1 MYEKGTERFNQA
13 MDAMSRTFCAKIK
26 VADKEIT
33 SGIKSIKWSGGGNA
47 GDALTIGS
55 TVSATVDVEMKAPDF
70 LLENR
75 EIEVYMGLILDGTPE
90 YIPMGK
96 FVVEKPEKSAGNIRY
111 TAHDRMI
118 SSCEK
123 AYFSNLAYPSD
134 TLSILE
140 EISSKTG
147 IPVDTSGLSAITVP
161 KKPEGYTCREMI
173 GYIAGMYGRFAC
185 IDRDGRL
192 VFRWYAETME
202 VDFDRADEPEVSE
215 YDFTVQSITCAIDK
229 ETSYSAG
236 SGTMGI
242 QLSNPL
248 MTQADVTRIFGL
260 LEGFSY
266 RPGTVSLRLGDIR
279 LDPWDMVKVI
289 RNGETY
295 FIPCMELMQEY
306 DGGITTTITA
316 AGKSET
322 EAEYN
327 YKGPTTQA
335 IDRVYTELLLV
346 RDMIADSIT
355 VDYLEAH
362 YAKIENLQAVTAE
375 VGTLKAD
382 FGKFETVTTEKLEAI
397 SAQINDLEVVDLKA
411 IWAEIDN
418 LQADTANI
426 NHILA
431 GNITADN
438 IQAGAITTEKI
449 QAGAITA
456 GSGIIADGAIGDAQ
470 ISSLSANKL
479 RAGTIDTALVT
490 IASQDSV
497 LSITGSQIMVND
509 TTDALHPV
517 NRVTLGKYQ
526 VDADTWEYGL
536 LVRSADGQTVMID
549 GEGVHNAG
557 ITDGAID
564 NNKVA
569 DDANIDG
576 KKLDIQSV
584 VTEINEGETKISSTI
599 VQVGEQSLEVY
610 LGEQSQTIED
620 AKGQI
625 GEIQSQKMY
634 RVETRIT
641 GTQIF
646 TDKGQ
651 AAEMVCLVYSW
662 DEEITGTLEDRLFSW
677 HRVSENTEAD
687 EEWDSYHAGM
697 KQITI
702 TTEDVLENASFFCTV
717 NLN

>member
-134 TLSILE
+134 TLSMLE

-161 KKPEGYTCREMI
+161 EKQEGYTCREMI

-192 VFRWYAETME
+192 VFRWYMETME

-215 YDFTVQSITCAIDK
+215 YDFTVQSITCATDK

-248 MTQADVTRIFGL
+248 MTQADVTRIFDF

-295 FIPCMELMQEY
+295 FIPCMELTQEY

-322 EAEYN
+322 EAEYD

-397 SAQINDLEVVDLKA
+397 SAQINDLEVEALEAMWASIHSLEADNAA
-411 IWAEIDN
+411 INN
-418 LQADTANI
+418 L
-426 NHILA
+426 LA
-431 GNITADN
+431 GNLTAEN
-438 IQAGAITTEKI
+438 I

-509 TTDALHPV
+509 TTDALSPI
-517 NRVTLGKYQ
+517 NRVTLGKYR

-584 VTEINEGETKISSTI
+584 VTEINGGETKISSTI
-599 VQVGEQSLEVY
+599 VQVGEKSLEVY

-620 AKGQI
+620 TKGQI

-641 GTQIF
+641 GNQIF
-646 TDKGQ
+646 TGKGQ
-651 AAEMVCLVYSW
+651 TAEMVCLVYSW
-662 DEEITGTLEDRLFSW
+662 DDEITGTLEDSLFSW
-677 HRVSENTEAD
+677 HRISQDEEAD
-687 EEWDSYHAGM
+687 KEWDSYHAGV

-702 TTEDVLENASFFCTV
+702 TTEDVLSNASFFCTV
-717 NLN
+717 NLEA

>member
-1 MYEKGTERFNQA
+1 MYSGCSENFEKA
-13 MDAMSRTFCAKIK
+13 METMSRTFCAKIK
-26 VADKEIT
+26 VGNSEIT

-47 GDALTIGS
+47 GDSLTIGS

-75 EIEVYMGLILDGTPE
+75 EIEVYIGLILDDTPE

-96 FVVEKPEKSAGNIRY
+96 FVVEKPEKSAGNISY

-123 AYFSNLAYPSD
+123 AYFSDLAYPSN
-134 TLSILE
+134 TLSMLG

-147 IPVDTSGLSAITVP
+147 IPVDVSGLSAITVSE
-161 KKPEGYTCREMI
+161 KPEGYTCREMI
-173 GYIAGMYGRFAC
+173 GYIAGLYGCFAC
-185 IDRDGRL
+185 IDRNGRL
-192 VFRWYAETME
+192 VFRWYAEAGT
-202 VDFDRADEPEVSE
+202 VDFDRADEPEVAE
-215 YDFTVQSITCAIDK
+215 YDFAVQTLTCAIDK

-236 SGTMGI
+236 SGTTGI

-248 MTQADVTRIFGL
+248 MTQADVTRVFGI

-279 LDPWDMVKVI
+279 VDPWDMMKVT
-289 RNGETY
+289 RDGETY
-295 FIPCMELMQEY
+295 FVPCMELMHEY
-306 DGGITTTITA
+306 DGGVTTTITA

-322 EAEYN
+322 EAEYD

-362 YAKIENLQAVTAE
+362 YAKIENLQAVQ
-375 VGTLKAD
+375 
-382 FGKFETVTTEKLEAI
+382 
-397 SAQINDLEVVDLKA
+397 AQIGK
-411 IWAEIDN
+411 
-418 LQADTANI
+418 LQADTGEFQQATIDRLTAIEAQIGDLEVEDLEAMWASIHSLEADNAAI
-426 NHILA
+426 NNLLA
-431 GNITADN
+431 GNLTAEN
-438 IQAGAITTEKI
+438 I

-490 IASQDSV
+490 IASRDSV

-509 TTDALHPV
+509 TTDALSPI
-517 NRVTLGKYQ
+517 NRVTLGKYR

-584 VTEINEGETKISSTI
+584 VTEINGGETKISSTI
-599 VQVGEQSLEVY
+599 VQVGEKSLEVY
-610 LGEQSQTIED
+610 LGEQESTVSDMKEEVEGI
-620 AKGQI
+620 ASK
-625 GEIQSQKMY
+625 KMY
-634 RVETRIT
+634 RVETYVEGR
-641 GTQIF
+641 TQL
-646 TDKGQ
+646 TDREQ
-651 AAEMVCLVYSW
+651 TATLVCRVYSW
-662 DEEITGTLEDRLFSW
+662 DEEITATLDASCFNW
-677 HRVSENTEAD
+677 HRLSGDTAGD
-687 EEWDSYHAGM
+687 AEWDEYRG
-697 KQITI
+697 KGKKTVII
-702 TTEDVLENASFFCTV
+702 TTEDVQNNASFYCNV
-717 NLN
+717 AMEEE